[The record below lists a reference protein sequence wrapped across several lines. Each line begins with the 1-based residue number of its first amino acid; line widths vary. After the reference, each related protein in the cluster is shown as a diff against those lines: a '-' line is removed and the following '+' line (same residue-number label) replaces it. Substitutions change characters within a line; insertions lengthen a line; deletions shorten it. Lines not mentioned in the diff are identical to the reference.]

1 MSKKNKLYV
10 LLGVLVA
17 ISLVTV
23 LVSKHEEKK
32 EEIKNSGEEILAISK
47 DDVTQISWNTGKQS
61 LSFSKS
67 DDTWKYDEDE
77 NFPVDEDK
85 INSILEQFESFS
97 SQFVIENVTDYS
109 QYGLDD
115 PTCTINIFTEDN
127 AYTIKLGDF
136 SSMDEERYVDIGD
149 GNVYLATSDPYDS
162 VNVKISSLVKDDE
175 IPAIKDVT
183 SISFTGNE
191 NYTIAKQDESTS
203 ICTDDLYY
211 TDSKPLDSDLISSY
225 VSAINNVT
233 LSGYVSY
240 NVTEEELS
248 SYGLDNPDLTINVV
262 YGDENDEITLEIGSN
277 KEEME
282 KYNEAVE
289 KDSDDLPDVTRY
301 IRVKDSQLVYELSES
316 NYTSLTAASYND
328 LRHQKLFTGDFD
340 EVSSIEVTLDSNT
353 YTFTKEDDTWKY
365 NDDEITVDTLESS
378 IKALSASEFT
388 SDTSSN
394 QKEVSITLNLDNE
407 SYPTFKIDLYRV
419 DGEKCLA
426 YVDDTPIAYVLRTTV
441 VDLIEA
447 INKII
452 L

>member
-191 NYTIAKQDESTS
+191 NYTITKQDESAS

-262 YGDENDEITLEIGSN
+262 YGDENDEVTLEIGSN

-365 NDDEITVDTLESS
+365 NDDEITIDTLESS

-407 SYPTFKIDLYRV
+407 SYSTFKIDLYRV

-426 YVDDTPIAYVLRTTV
+426 YVDGTPIAYVLRTTV